1 MSKTY
6 NDIVRARVE
15 EIKEQRAMVKRG
27 EDPRATIPTGLR
39 DFDER
44 AGIERRILT
53 AIGAPTGEGKSIF
66 KLHIAMASAMLGFKV
81 LLLDFE
87 DPEERTVDRSLST
100 LTNINN
106 ARIMAL
112 ELSDT
117 EMKQIITAANNIY
130 EWGEN
135 IEYHQGLLTT
145 SEALKIIHS
154 SDADLKQ
161 IDYAQAFPEE
171 DNRTLERTIAEFAWE
186 VNKDAQ
192 QNNCANLI
200 YSQLK
205 PSVEE
210 RGLRM
215 YERAKNR
222 DPDGPAFI
230 EGFRPFGASD
240 LAWSTALGQR
250 AKGLGY
256 LFRPNRYR
264 RRLGDSVKDN
274 IMELIWPKKNFGA
287 EGKIMVG
294 FDGEHAKLYNL
305 DKKVKDGAA
314 KGPDN
319 HAN

>member
-1 MSKTY
+1 MVTY
-6 NDIVRARVE
+6 ADIVRDRLAQ
-15 EIKEQRAMVKRG
+15 IKEERGMLARG
-27 EDPRATIPTGLR
+27 EDPRAVIPTGLR
-39 DFDER
+39 DFDEK
-44 AGIERRILT
+44 AGIERKILT

-66 KLHIAMASAMLGFKV
+66 KLQIATAAAQQGFTV

-87 DPEERTVDRSLST
+87 DPCERTADRSLST
-100 LTNINN
+100 ATGINN
-106 ARIMAL
+106 AKLMNTDI
-112 ELSDT
+112 SDV
-117 EMKQIITAANNIY
+117 EMKQLVTAAADIY
-130 EWGEN
+130 EWGAN
-135 IEYHQGLLTT
+135 IEYHQGLITT
-145 SEALKIIHS
+145 KEAIELITN

-171 DNRTLERTIAEFAWE
+171 ENKTLERTIAEFAWQ

-192 QNNCANLI
+192 DNNCANLI

-222 DPDGPAFI
+222 DPDGPVFV

-264 RRLGDSVKDN
+264 RRLGESVADN
-274 IMELIWPKKNFGA
+274 VMELIWPKKNFGS
-287 EGKIMVG
+287 EGRIMVG
-294 FDGEHAKLYNL
+294 FDGPKAKLFNM
-305 DKKVKDGAA
+305 DKKDQKR
-314 KGPDN
+314 
-319 HAN
+319 AN

>member
-1 MSKTY
+1 MPTY
-6 NDIVRARVE
+6 NEVVNKRVE
-15 EIKEQRAMVKRG
+15 QIMEQMAMIGRG
-27 EDPRATIPTGLR
+27 EDPRAVIPTGLR
-39 DFDER
+39 DFDDI
-44 AGIERRILT
+44 AGIERGILT

-66 KLHIAMASAMLGFKV
+66 KLHVAMAAAMLGFKV
-81 LLLDFE
+81 LLLDME
-87 DPEERTVDRSLST
+87 DPADRTADRSLST
-100 LTNINN
+100 VTNIDN

-112 ELSDT
+112 ELS
-117 EMKQIITAANNIY
+117 EVEIKQIVKAAQNME

-135 IEYHQGLLTT
+135 IEYHQGLVTVT
-145 SEALKIIHS
+145 EALEIIRC

-171 DNRTLERTIAEFAWE
+171 EGQTLERTIANFAWE

-192 QNNCANLI
+192 TNNCANLI

-205 PSVEE
+205 PAVEE

-222 DPDGPAFI
+222 DPEGPVFI

-264 RRLGDSVKDN
+264 RRLGENVKDN
-274 IMELIWPKKNFGA
+274 VMELIWPKKNFGK
-287 EGKIMVG
+287 EGRIMVG
-294 FDGEHAKLYNL
+294 FDGAHAKLYNL
-305 DKKVKDGAA
+305 DKKEKAS
-314 KGPDN
+314 
-319 HAN
+319 AN